1 MKNHEPPRW
10 MLRFFQWFC
19 REDLYEAI
27 CGDLIVH
34 YQDRSSRMSAIR
46 NNSLFF
52 FQVLTF
58 FQPFAWRKFQSNAN
72 RTIMYI
78 NHFKV
83 GFRLIKRNPVYSAI
97 NISGLAIGLSAVML
111 IALFIHQ
118 ELSFDKFHSKGEDI
132 VRFTY
137 RLETPNATREGAKLP
152 FPMKSVLEADYPEV
166 RQVARF
172 YNWGGDTPLLSYG
185 NQKHTEEGIFFA
197 ENEVFQ
203 VFDFEFIA
211 GSSETALNDVKS
223 ILLTESLATKY
234 FGQEDPIG
242 KVMTYK
248 NEDDLIVTGILK
260 DLPANSHIA
269 FDALLPIELQRQ
281 RWMGWGKYTYDLEK
295 DWNWAG
301 AWVYGLINE
310 QTDLSQFEQKL
321 QAIANE
327 HLNTEEQKGF
337 SIEVQ
342 PLFDIHLKSDKSA
355 EPGTNGNMTLIYAF
369 AIVACLILLIACINF
384 INLTSAQTNQR
395 FKEINIRKVMGAG
408 RSNLIIQFLVESMIL
423 VFFASLGAWLLSYL
437 LLPFFNEFMGS
448 SLNLSVRQ
456 FWLILSVF
464 VLTFSVAALSGLRPS
479 VAIARQKVAQ
489 VMRAVKSR
497 NLFNRLLIVGQFA
510 ICNVL
515 IIGIFV
521 IEGQL
526 DFLRHKDLGFDQD
539 QMLVLRHGRNLSQDQ
554 FEIFQNEIN
563 ALPNVR
569 NLHRGYVAGTSA
581 YTNTF
586 QPVGESEDTYSLGIK
601 WIGEG
606 FTDMFGLQILEGR
619 MINAES
625 IADIKQNILINEAAA
640 KSLGWTLE
648 ESIGK
653 QLNFLPGGASQPEMV
668 RIVGVMADANFESLY
683 DPVLP
688 SVFRMPQSAVGSPVS
703 LKLSHDDNLLRT
715 INQIEAAWDLAIP
728 EWPFEFS
735 FLDQNIQEHYVKEEN
750 LAGAIRYFA
759 ILAVVIACSGLF
771 GLSMFTIQQK
781 AKEIGVRKV
790 LGATV
795 KSIFVLLSGKFVRLM
810 IGSFLMAIPAG
821 FYLSRSWLEEF
832 AYRINLEPM
841 VFIWSGIITLMMV
854 LLAIGT
860 QSLKAAVSDPVDTLR
875 YE

>member
-1 MKNHEPPRW
+1 MKQQEPPMW

-19 REDLYEAI
+19 REDLYEAV
-27 CGDLIVH
+27 CGDLVFH
-34 YQDRSSRMSAIR
+34 YQERSTRMSVFR

-52 FQVLTF
+52 IQVLTF
-58 FQPFAWRKFQSNAN
+58 FQPFAWRKPSNTT
-72 RTIMYI
+72 RTIIYI

-97 NISGLAIGLSAVML
+97 NIIGLAIGLSAVMM
-111 IALFIHQ
+111 IALYIHQ
-118 ELSFDKFHSKGEDI
+118 EFSFDRFHSKGDNI

-172 YNWGGDTPLLSYG
+172 YNWDGDTPLLSYD
-185 NQKHTEEGIFFA
+185 NHKHTEEGIFFA

-203 VFDFEFIA
+203 VFDFDFVA
-211 GSSETALNDVKS
+211 GSPETALNDVKS
-223 ILLTESLATKY
+223 ILLTESLALKY
-234 FGQEDPIG
+234 FGQEDPMG

-248 NEDDLIVTGILK
+248 NEDDLIVTGVLK
-260 DLPANSHIA
+260 DLPANSHIS

-281 RWMGWGKYTYDLEK
+281 RWMGWGQYTYDLEK

-310 QTDLSQFEQKL
+310 QTDFDQFEQKL
-321 QAIANE
+321 QAIATE
-327 HLNTEEQKGF
+327 HLNSEDQKGF
-337 SIEVQ
+337 SIQVQ

-355 EPGTNGNMTLIYAF
+355 EPGTNGNLTLVYAF
-369 AIVACLILLIACINF
+369 AVVACLILLIACINF
-384 INLTSAQTNQR
+384 INLTAAQVNQR

-408 RSNLIIQFLVESMIL
+408 RSNLIIQFLVESAIL
-423 VFFASLGAWLLSYL
+423 VFFASIGAWLLSYL

-448 SLNLSVRQ
+448 SLSIGIQQ
-456 FWLILSVF
+456 FWLILGVLI
-464 VLTFSVAALSGLRPS
+464 LTFAVAALSGLRPS

-489 VMRAVKSR
+489 EMRAVKSR

-554 FEIFQNEIN
+554 FEIFQNEIK

-569 NLHRGYVAGTSA
+569 NIHRGYVAGTSA

-586 QPVGESEDTYSLGIK
+586 QPVGESQDSYSLGIK

-606 FTDMFGLQILEGR
+606 FTDMFDLEIVEGR
-619 MINAES
+619 LINAES
-625 IADIKQNILINEAAA
+625 IADVKQSILINESAA
-640 KSLGWTLE
+640 KSLGWTRE

-653 QLNFLPGGASQPEMV
+653 QLNFLPGGASKPEVV
-668 RIVGVMADANFESLY
+668 RVVGVMADANFESLY

-688 SVFRMPQSAVGSPVS
+688 SVFRMPQSAVGSEVS
-703 LKLSHDDNLLRT
+703 LKLNHDENLLQT
-715 INQIEAAWDLAIP
+715 ISQIETAWNLAIP

-735 FLDQNIQEHYVKEEN
+735 FLDQNIQQHYVKEEN

-795 KSIFVLLSGKFVRLM
+795 RSIFVLLSGRFMRLM
-810 IGSFLMAIPAG
+810 IASFLIAIPGG
-821 FYLSRSWLEEF
+821 FYLSRAWLEEF
-832 AYRINLEPM
+832 AYRINLEPT
-841 VFIWSGIITLMMV
+841 VFIWSGIISLMMV
-854 LLAIGT
+854 LLAIGA
-860 QSLKAAVSDPVDTLR
+860 QSLKAAISDPVDTLR